1 MALWAAFVEQC
12 EQGYSGEAED
22 YFNDLTARADLE
34 KAMTDARLQKFPE
47 LAQLRAVVAT
57 LDERFRA
64 LLLPDAFPRTQH
76 WWARGVVRSAK
87 RRLVEELRRDF
98 HIEGMEVR

>member
-1 MALWAAFVEQC
+1 MALWATFVEQC

-22 YFNDLTARADLE
+22 YFNDLTVRADLE
-34 KAMTDARLQKFPE
+34 KAMTDAGLQKFPE
-47 LAQLRAVVAT
+47 LAQLRAVVVT

-64 LLLPDAFPRTQH
+64 LLLPDAFPRMQN
-76 WWARGVVRSAK
+76 WWARGVVKSAK

-98 HIEGMEVR
+98 HIEGMEVK